1 MTEEERE
8 ESKRK
13 QREYQRDHRARQKA
27 ASQNNCTSTVLT
39 QTLSRM
45 GNNCSN
51 LEPSTQIILGKENI
65 PRNMDQSTPII
76 LYPWDHLH
84 ECIGSSTTPLSAQLG
99 NVRTTMT
106 TQQRKR
112 TAEMYN
118 EQKEWNR
125 RQRGYQRD
133 YRARKKAA
141 SQISGGSTSVS
152 TRIVQSSSLAGV
164 NLGTGLSRIVENE
177 ESLVMCNKGYIKP

>member
-1 MTEEERE
+1 ML
-8 ESKRK
+8 
-13 QREYQRDHRARQKA
+13 RA
-27 ASQNNCTSTVLT
+27 
-39 QTLSRM
+39 
-45 GNNCSN
+45 
-51 LEPSTQIILGKENI
+51 
-65 PRNMDQSTPII
+65 
-76 LYPWDHLH
+76 
-84 ECIGSSTTPLSAQLG
+84 G

-125 RQRGYQRD
+125 RQHGYQRD

-152 TRIVQSSSLAGV
+152 TRIVQSSSLAG
-164 NLGTGLSRIVENE
+164 E
-177 ESLVMCNKGYIKP
+177 